1 MTESLQFLSCCI
13 DVFVEHRSCPW
24 TESSNVTESVNN
36 PGISCQCFLIGTY
49 TPSYM
54 KMDPAYISKVTG
66 KIKAT
71 DRLTEKYNMPA
82 ASCYH
87 DKGHNMAAAET
98 NILFSQTDVS
108 PI

>member
-1 MTESLQFLSCCI
+1 
-13 DVFVEHRSCPW
+13 
-24 TESSNVTESVNN
+24 
-36 PGISCQCFLIGTY
+36 
-49 TPSYM
+49 
-54 KMDPAYISKVTG
+54 MDPAYISKVTG